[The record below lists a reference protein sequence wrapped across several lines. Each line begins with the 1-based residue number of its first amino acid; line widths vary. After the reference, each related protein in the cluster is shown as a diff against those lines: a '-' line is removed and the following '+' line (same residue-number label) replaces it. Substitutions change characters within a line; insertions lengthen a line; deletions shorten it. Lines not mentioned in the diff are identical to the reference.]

1 MAPNAGGHG
10 VSTAHTEDS
19 PMAAT
24 NQRTTKS
31 KKTTRKPVVPFVPVI
46 NPVGKTIN
54 YDRTTG
60 DFSLY
65 LDGEYVGSS
74 PSYWDGET
82 RLNQLVYD
90 RLTKGVVP
98 TETDEPATDPSSDS
112 AQEPAAD

>member
-1 MAPNAGGHG
+1 
-10 VSTAHTEDS
+10 
-19 PMAAT
+19 MAAT
-24 NQRTTKS
+24 KQRTTKS
-31 KKTTRKPVVPFVPVI
+31 TKTTRKPVVPFVPVI

-74 PSYWDGET
+74 PSYFDGET

-90 RLTKGVVP
+90 RLTKGIVP
-98 TETDEPATDPSSDS
+98 AEADEPATNTSSD
-112 AQEPAAD
+112 ADEAPAA